1 MVFWHWLVIAALFAV
16 IEIAAPATVCL
27 WLAAAALGVAAID
40 WLSPEL
46 PWEHQALIFAILA
59 IAGVVIG
66 RMTLARLRPMPS
78 DGRLNTRIIKAYEA
92 RDACLA
98 KNAAADIGLSLDAA
112 RAAQA
117 VSLACVPE
125 TEKLVEV
132 SNRDGDPKVA
142 EAIRKDS
149 EFRAMGYVLR
159 ARGEVTN

>member
-1 MVFWHWLVIAALFAV
+1 MAL
-16 IEIAAPATVCL
+16 
-27 WLAAAALGVAAID
+27 ALTAC
-40 WLSPEL
+40 
-46 PWEHQALIFAILA
+46 
-59 IAGVVIG
+59 AGAYH
-66 RMTLARLRPMPS
+66 TPS

-98 KNAAADIGLSLDAA
+98 KNAAGDIGLSLDAA
-112 RAAQA
+112 QAAQA

-132 SNRDGDPKVA
+132 SNTSGDPKVG